1 MYKNYGEYNQAYA
14 PETKHPQ
21 RKHSF
26 DLMSAKDLEVVLDK
40 IEVIIVDAWAPWCQ
54 PCKTIGVKFEALGDR
69 FESFIQQ
76 KRLLF
81 LKDNIDNEEAS
92 YHRSLV
98 DVVPTFFIYV
108 RGKVVD
114 VLTGVDF
121 DRLEEFLENYFQ
133 QHPPTPSTTTT
144 QQTGGET
151 RSMPQIKQSRA
162 SYVPKNM

>member
-1 MYKNYGEYNQAYA
+1 
-14 PETKHPQ
+14 
-21 RKHSF
+21 
-26 DLMSAKDLEVVLDK
+26 MSPKDLEVVLDK

-76 KRLLF
+76 KRLLL

-108 RGKVVD
+108 GGKVVD

-121 DRLEEFLENYFQ
+121 DRLEDFLENYFQ
-133 QHPPTPSTTTT
+133 APAPAHPTAHPAE
-144 QQTGGET
+144 QA

-162 SYVPKNM
+162 TYVPKNM